1 MNLIKKQL
9 YIPTTKKKRTIR
21 ILLPDDYDTSE
32 KTYPVLYMHDGQN
45 LFEDQTAFNHTSWQ
59 IYETLE
65 HLKSL
70 QKITSDIII
79 VGIDNSDLRLFEYA
93 PWVGKDVIKG
103 MLKVQVGGLGDVY
116 ADFIAK
122 KVKPYIDKNFRT
134 LKAYEHTSIAG
145 SSMGAYIS
153 TYIASKYPNMFKNVG
168 VFSLASW
175 FNEEDFLTFI
185 KYSKLNIDHRF
196 FISIG
201 KKETSDDTLK
211 NFSELYLENSRNL
224 KALLEEKNVED
235 IFYIETDDQHNE
247 LAWRKMFSTFIL
259 WLLKN

>member
-21 ILLPDDYDTSE
+21 ILLPDDYSNQDKS
-32 KTYPVLYMHDGQN
+32 YPVLYMHDGQN
-45 LFEDQTAFNHTSWQ
+45 LFEDKTSFNQTSWG
-59 IYETLE
+59 IYDTLIQ
-65 HLKSL
+65 LKQQ
-70 QKITSDIII
+70 QKIKDDVII

-93 PWVGKDVIKG
+93 PWVGKDLIKG

-134 LKAYEHTSIAG
+134 LKDYDHTSIAG

-153 TYIASKYPNMFKNVG
+153 TYIASKYPNLFKHVG

-175 FNEEDFLTFI
+175 FNEEDFLSYV
-185 KYSKLNIDHRF
+185 KYADLKANQRF
-196 FISIG
+196 FISVG
-201 KKETSDDTLK
+201 RNESSDESNA
-211 NFSELYLENSRNL
+211 NFNELYIKNSRNL
-224 KALLEEKNVED
+224 KNALEQKNVED
-235 IFYIETDDQHNE
+235 IFYIETDDQHHE

-259 WLLKN
+259 WLFKS